1 MRTQSES
8 VSPDFSPA
16 TLEEGLLESRES
28 SSPEM
33 ISVGI
38 EPLRPQQFPP
48 TPIAAMIRI
57 GQSIIQLPLR
67 LLA

>member
-1 MRTQSES
+1 
-8 VSPDFSPA
+8 
-16 TLEEGLLESRES
+16 
-28 SSPEM
+28 M

-38 EPLRPQQFPP
+38 KPFRPQQFHPP

-67 LLA
+67 LPPDATRRRDI